1 MDQGGFHNHEF
12 NFNNSDGK
20 KLSKKQAKYVILV
33 IVMILFLISV
43 VGSIF
48 S

>member
-1 MDQGGFHNHEF
+1 VDQGGFHNHEF
-12 NFNNSDGK
+12 NFNNGDGK
-20 KLSKKQAKYVILV
+20 KLSKKHAKYVILG

-43 VGSIF
+43 MGSIF